1 MPDYKSKPKD
11 SNKTFAQLVRPVM
24 GQDTKLIIVGNVM
37 NQADAEDALNYT
49 DLVTAGRAQIINA
62 SFSAKVVA
70 GEDDKIIKRCRLRKK
85 KVKY

>member
-1 MPDYKSKPKD
+1 
-11 SNKTFAQLVRPVM
+11 
-24 GQDTKLIIVGNVM
+24 M